1 MNTIKIAKFFGIALL
16 AAVFLT
22 ACGNGSGTGVKKND
36 PPKGTSKKANDP
48 TVTVWL
54 LGEPERLNP
63 ITSTSSHSRNVLN
76 VMFSRLLEYDPKSLQ
91 LVTQTAV
98 SRPEIKELT
107 EGEYKGGMSLT
118 FEIRKEATW
127 DDGKPVTAYDYLF
140 TIKTIKNPLA
150 NSGHMR
156 PYYEFIA
163 DIVVDEANNKKFTI
177 FSKERYFLAEEAAGD
192 LHILPEHIYDEEG
205 LMKKFSIKQL
215 SGTASEL
222 VSNADIKRFAERF
235 NDPKFARVTVVGS
248 GPYLFKEWA
257 NGQYIILDRKK
268 DWWGDK
274 ISDNP
279 MLKAYPPK
287 ITFKIVSDEGA
298 AVTLAEEEG
307 LDVLAITKPSKYI
320 DLKENDNFQKNYDL
334 SSPETFSNVFLG
346 INTKNEKF
354 TDKRVRRAIAHLVN
368 RDDIISSLYSEL
380 AIKTNSPIN
389 PKKPYYNNDLKEVK
403 FDVEAAKK
411 LLAEAGWKDSDKNG
425 SVDKM
430 IGGKKVEMVIKFKYN
445 DGNDTRKNIGILFQE
460 AAAKAGVKVELEVR
474 EWKAYLSDLKSR
486 QYDIVCGGWNNS
498 SPSLDDLKQ
507 IWHTSSD
514 SPDGSNRTGFGNA
527 ETDKLIDEIRI
538 TFDEKKRTE
547 LYKRIQEIIAD
558 EQPCVFICVPSAC
571 LVIHKRFKNAETTV
585 LGPGY
590 RLESFQLK

>member
-1 MNTIKIAKFFGIALL
+1 
-16 AAVFLT
+16 
-22 ACGNGSGTGVKKND
+22 
-36 PPKGTSKKANDP
+36 
-48 TVTVWL
+48 
-54 LGEPERLNP
+54 
-63 ITSTSSHSRNVLN
+63 
-76 VMFSRLLEYDPKSLQ
+76 
-91 LVTQTAV
+91 
-98 SRPEIKELT
+98 
-107 EGEYKGGMSLT
+107 
-118 FEIRKEATW
+118 
-127 DDGKPVTAYDYLF
+127 
-140 TIKTIKNPLA
+140 
-150 NSGHMR
+150 
-156 PYYEFIA
+156 
-163 DIVVDEANNKKFTI
+163 
-177 FSKERYFLAEEAAGD
+177 
-192 LHILPEHIYDEEG
+192 
-205 LMKKFSIKQL
+205 
-215 SGTASEL
+215 
-222 VSNADIKRFAERF
+222 
-235 NDPKFARVTVVGS
+235 
-248 GPYLFKEWA
+248 
-257 NGQYIILDRKK
+257 
-268 DWWGDK
+268 
-274 ISDNP
+274 
-279 MLKAYPPK
+279 
-287 ITFKIVSDEGA
+287 
-298 AVTLAEEEG
+298 